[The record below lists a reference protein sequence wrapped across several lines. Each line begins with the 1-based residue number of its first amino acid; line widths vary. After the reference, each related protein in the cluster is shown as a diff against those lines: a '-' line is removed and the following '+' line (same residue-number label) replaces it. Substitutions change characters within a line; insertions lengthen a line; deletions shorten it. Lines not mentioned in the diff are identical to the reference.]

1 MFPPAQDTSIMPPEV
16 ACCDVDVTAGRLR
29 GTVRDGVMAFKGI
42 PYAAPPTGVRRFRP
56 AAPPPPWD
64 GVRMATAFAPAAAQ
78 PPDAGFYPDDP
89 DAMPLVDMA
98 EDCLFLN
105 VWAPATPGPHP
116 VLVWL
121 HGGAQIVGGTARP
134 VYDGAVFAARGIV
147 CVTVG
152 FRLGALGFLLPD
164 DDPDSG
170 GACLSDQAAA
180 LAWVSTNIAA
190 FGGDPGRVTLG
201 GESAGAKNIAA
212 LLAAPTASRLF
223 QAAVLQSGGGETTHD
238 VAAARAVTARF
249 AATAGVAVA
258 ELTALP
264 LADLLAAQQRL
275 LAEAVRRFPF
285 RPAHGTALL
294 PAPPLA
300 AVAAGSA
307 RGHALLIGTSRDELA
322 PLVAEADLAD
332 GWRDGLLA
340 HRSAADMAAIE
351 ARAATALPGLSAIER
366 RRRLLVAEEYVSPSL
381 RLAEA
386 QARAGGAAWMYRFDL
401 ELPSGPLAG
410 TAPHTADLSP
420 TWRRA
425 SPYDAL
431 PGDPAR
437 ALHEAIVRFVHR
449 HDPGWPRYEA
459 ARGVTALIGRDIT
472 LAEHPGRALLD
483 LFERTGDAGATA
495 AAENEGVA

>member
-1 MFPPAQDTSIMPPEV
+1 
-16 ACCDVDVTAGRLR
+16 
-29 GTVRDGVMAFKGI
+29 
-42 PYAAPPTGVRRFRP
+42 
-56 AAPPPPWD
+56 
-64 GVRMATAFAPAAAQ
+64 MATAFAPAAPQ

-249 AATAGVAVA
+249 AAAAGVAVAELTTLPLADLLAAQQRLLAEAVRRFPFRPAHGTALLPAPPLAAVA